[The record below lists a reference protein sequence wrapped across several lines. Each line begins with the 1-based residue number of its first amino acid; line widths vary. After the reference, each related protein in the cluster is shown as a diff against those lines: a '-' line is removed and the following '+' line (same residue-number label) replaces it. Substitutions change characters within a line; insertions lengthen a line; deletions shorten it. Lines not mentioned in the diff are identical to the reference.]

1 MTTKHKYHVAI
12 VIPESQQDAAN
23 EAAAALTGRP
33 EDLAT
38 FRASRSLL
46 DAAGERYLVAGPTPM
61 TQRHLDNLPM
71 LSGEFEVDAR
81 WAVIREWVG
90 NEAVTVLPFEEWLES
105 EGLTVETPLIYR
117 MNTDT
122 AEGLQE
128 LDGVGPT
135 LAQRIIDGRPY
146 FTESDLVEVQGISQ
160 AMIDGWTE

>member
-1 MTTKHKYHVAI
+1 MTKHKYHVAI
-12 VIPESQQDAAN
+12 VIPESQQEAAN

-38 FRASRSLL
+38 FRPSRSLL
-46 DAAGERYLVAGPTPM
+46 DAAGERCLVAGPTPM
-61 TQRHLDNLPM
+61 TERHLDTLPM
-71 LSGEFEVDAR
+71 LSGEFGVGAR

-90 NEAVTVLPFEEWLES
+90 NEAVTVLPYDEWLES
-105 EGLTVETPLIYR
+105 EGLTVETPIVYR

-122 AEGLQE
+122 AEGLRS

-146 FTESDLVEVQGISQ
+146 FDESDLINVQGISQ
-160 AMIDGWTE
+160 AMVDGWTE